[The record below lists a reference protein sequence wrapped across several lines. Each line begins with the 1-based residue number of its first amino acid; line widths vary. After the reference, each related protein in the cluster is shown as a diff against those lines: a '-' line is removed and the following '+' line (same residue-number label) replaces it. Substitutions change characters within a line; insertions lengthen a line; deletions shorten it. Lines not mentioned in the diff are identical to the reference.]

1 MSEAKKENALDMS
14 VRVDIKNVSP
24 SSATL
29 IRQRVCGTL
38 ENFVSANL
46 LKNFVE
52 VVEIDSRGEPA
63 DASKI

>member
-14 VRVDIKNVSP
+14 LRVDIKNVSP

-29 IRQRVCGTL
+29 IRQRVRGTF

-46 LKNFVE
+46 LEGFVE
-52 VVEIDSRGEPA
+52 VIEMDLGGKPE
-63 DASKI
+63 DD